1 MNEAHN
7 DWDTKLDTILF
18 AYRVS
23 KHRSTGYSPFFMMF
37 HREARLPIEAD
48 VEQNETVTSEDI
60 DTETTA
66 DAFIEKMLKR
76 QEDIKSI
83 AGENIKNLKKSKR
96 SAMINGI
103 HQRYIIIQPYIYII
117 QAACKYIYTCTF
129 MCANAIIMYEAYMIS
144 NCAVCSKQIKYILY
158 LGTATWN
165 QGFG

>member
-83 AGENIKNLKKSKR
+83 AGENIKKSQKSKR
-96 SAMINGI
+96 SAITVKTKLVMFTNNCWCNPCPMAHHFGCSDRHHFFI
-103 HQRYIIIQPYIYII
+103 HHYLLVKFLGEVHY
-117 QAACKYIYTCTF
+117 
-129 MCANAIIMYEAYMIS
+129 
-144 NCAVCSKQIKYILY
+144 NCALGPCSM
-158 LGTATWN
+158 
-165 QGFG
+165 

>member
-103 HQRYIIIQPYIYII
+103 HQRYIIIQPYIYYTGCM
-117 QAACKYIYTCTF
+117 QVYIHLH
-129 MCANAIIMYEAYMIS
+129 IH
-144 NCAVCSKQIKYILY
+144 VCECYNY
-158 LGTATWN
+158 V
-165 QGFG
+165 

>member
-1 MNEAHN
+1 MANHCFQTNGLTERFNQTICRSLSKLVNETHN

-48 VEQNETVTSEDI
+48 VEQNETDTVVTSEDI

-83 AGENIKNLKKSKR
+83 AGENIKKISK
-96 SAMINGI
+96 
-103 HQRYIIIQPYIYII
+103 
-117 QAACKYIYTCTF
+117 
-129 MCANAIIMYEAYMIS
+129 
-144 NCAVCSKQIKYILY
+144 
-158 LGTATWN
+158 TAK
-165 QGFG
+165 GVL